1 MPGEPMSANDKKRKT
16 NKKATLFDKV
26 FTVIIQY
33 KETSLF
39 RWIYNHP
46 GIAMG
51 AVALWGI
58 IIIVMFMWFV
68 ISLATP

>member
-1 MPGEPMSANDKKRKT
+1 MATTESRKKKS
-16 NKKATLFDKV
+16 KKKSTLFDKV
-26 FTVIIQY
+26 FTIIIQY

-39 RWIYNHP
+39 KWVYNHP

-51 AVALWGI
+51 LVALWGI
-58 IIIVMFMWFV
+58 LIVVMFMWFV

>member
-1 MPGEPMSANDKKRKT
+1 MATIERTKKKS
-16 NKKATLFDKV
+16 KKKSTLFDKV
-26 FTVIIQY
+26 FTLIIQY

-39 RWIYNHP
+39 KWVYNHP

-51 AVALWGI
+51 IVALWGI
-58 IIIVMFMWFV
+58 LIVVMFMWFV

>member
-1 MPGEPMSANDKKRKT
+1 MATTERTKKKS
-16 NKKATLFDKV
+16 KKKSTLFDKV
-26 FTVIIQY
+26 FTLIIQY

-39 RWIYNHP
+39 KWVYNHP

-51 AVALWGI
+51 IVALWGI
-58 IIIVMFMWFV
+58 LIVVMFMWFV